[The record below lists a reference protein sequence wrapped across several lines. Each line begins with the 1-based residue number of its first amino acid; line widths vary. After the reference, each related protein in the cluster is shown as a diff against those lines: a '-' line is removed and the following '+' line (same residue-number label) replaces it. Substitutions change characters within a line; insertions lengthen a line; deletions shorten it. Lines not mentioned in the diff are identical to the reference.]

1 MDPGEN
7 FAASYAEARGKF
19 GAAAKARGLAI
30 DEHVL
35 PDRHGVDGETLAMD
49 VARLGDRAATGLLLI
64 TSATHGIEGY
74 CGSGCQIGLLRDD
87 AFIDAVRDARIA
99 LLFVHAVN
107 PHGFSHGRRVNEDNV
122 DLNRNFRDFATP
134 LPANTA
140 YAEIHSLLVPA
151 TWPPPRENE
160 ARIGAYIA
168 QHGERAWQAAV
179 SIGQHAYPDGLFFGG
194 TQPTWSNRTLRA
206 VLRGH
211 GASCRRLAWIDIHT
225 GLGPRGHGEK
235 IYAGCDAP
243 ADLERA
249 KRWWGADIT
258 SFYEGSSTSAAV
270 TGTVTLAAYDEC
282 PQAEFSAIGLE
293 YGTRPLPEVFNA
305 LRADHWRHNHPE
317 ASAAQCEAIGAQ
329 MRRAFH
335 DNAPD
340 WQQRVYAQARVAG
353 VNATKHLRAAGE

>member
-1 MDPGEN
+1 MDPSEH
-7 FAASYAEARGKF
+7 FAASYGEARHKF
-19 GAAAKARGLAI
+19 GVAAGARGLAI
-30 DEHVL
+30 DAHVM
-35 PDRHGVDGETLAMD
+35 PDRRGIDGEVLAMD
-49 VARLGDRAATGLLLI
+49 VARLGDRAASGLLLI

-87 AFIDAVRDARIA
+87 AFVDGVRDARIA
-99 LLFVHAVN
+99 VLFVHAVN
-107 PHGFSHGRRVNEDNV
+107 PYGFSHGRRVNEDNV
-122 DLNRNFRDFATP
+122 DLNRNFRDFAAP
-134 LPANTA
+134 LPANAA

-151 TWPPPRENE
+151 TWPPPPENE

-168 QHGERAWQAAV
+168 KHGERAWQAAV

-194 TQPTWSNRTLRA
+194 TQPTWSNRMLRA
-206 VLRGH
+206 ALREH

-235 IYAGCDAP
+235 IYAGRDA
-243 ADLERA
+243 AANMERA

-282 PQAEFSAIGLE
+282 PQAEYSAIGLE

-317 ASAAQCEAIGAQ
+317 ASAAQREAIGIE
-329 MRRAFH
+329 MRRAFY
-335 DNAPD
+335 DDAPD
-340 WQQRVYAQARVAG
+340 WQQTVYAQARVAA
-353 VNATKHLRAAGE
+353 VNAMRHLQPTG